1 MIKDVESAIDFFFV
15 LLSRQSVLGL
25 LVIFNFKE
33 PGIFCLIVD
42 QSGVFL
48 DLFIDGDDFSSKRGV
63 HVSCQFDTLDHKR
76 TLPDFYFLADAWEL
90 NMNDFSQLLLSIV
103 GDADS
108 CCTFSFDKLNPLMTF
123 GVGLG

>member
-25 LVIFNFKE
+25 LVIFNFEE

-42 QSGVFL
+42 ESGVFL
-48 DLFIDGDDFSSKRGV
+48 DLVIDGDDFSSKRGV
-63 HVSCQFDTLDHKR
+63 HISCQFDALDHKR
-76 TLPDFYFLADAWEL
+76 ALSDFYFLADAWEL
-90 NMNDFSQLLLSIV
+90 NMNDFSELLLSIV

-108 CCTFSFDKLNPLMTF
+108 CCTFSFDKLHPLMSF